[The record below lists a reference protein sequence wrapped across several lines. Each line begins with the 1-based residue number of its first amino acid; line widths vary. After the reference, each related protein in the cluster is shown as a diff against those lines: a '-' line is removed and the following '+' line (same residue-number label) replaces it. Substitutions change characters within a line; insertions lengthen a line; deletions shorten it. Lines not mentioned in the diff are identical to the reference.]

1 MTAASRSVRS
11 SDLARFRGWRPSLG
25 GVARGLGRVVLGVV
39 IALAIVV
46 AAAAFT
52 SGQEVTL
59 PAVTGSSAVGR
70 VELALTDP
78 SRPDPFLNDGRS
90 RELAIWL
97 WYPAAEPGNTETAAY
112 FPADWAELPP
122 ALPFLQD
129 PARVSTNAHENAA
142 LDGTPPVVILQP
154 GLGLPVGSYTALAE
168 DLASHGYA
176 VVGINETGSAGAVF
190 PDGHVVPAT
199 AEGGVMAG
207 NVDDW
212 YGEADR
218 VTSTWAADALFVAR
232 SLEATPPS
240 IGALDFSR
248 VAYVGHSVGGASAFE
263 ACRQDSQCSAAVNLD
278 GTLWTDVRESG
289 LQAPHLLVQK
299 APADACDEFCRRA
312 TADFDRVMADGG
324 GRQIS
329 IAGSTHPDFQDDVL
343 LPAIVNQFGLGSID
357 GHRMTE
363 IVRDTVRAFLDVH
376 VLGSP
381 PSDFTDAVNRYSE
394 ISVIR

>member
-1 MTAASRSVRS
+1 MTAASRSAPS
-11 SDLARFRGWRPSLG
+11 SDVARFRGWRPSLG
-25 GVARGLGRVVLGVV
+25 GVGRGLGRVVLGVV

-59 PAVTGSSAVGR
+59 PAVTGSSAIGR
-70 VELALTDP
+70 LELALTDT

-97 WYPAAEPGNTETAAY
+97 WYPATASGNTETAAY
-112 FPADWAELPP
+112 FPADWAALPP
-122 ALPFLQD
+122 GLPFLHD
-129 PARVSTNAHENAA
+129 PTRVSTHAHEDVP

-199 AEGGVMAG
+199 TEGGVTAS
-207 NVDDW
+207 NIDDW
-212 YGEADR
+212 YVEAAR

-232 SLEATPPS
+232 SLEDTPPS

-248 VAYVGHSVGGASAFE
+248 LAYVGHSVGGASAFE
-263 ACRQDSQCSAAVNLD
+263 ACRQDSRCAAAVNLD
-278 GTLWTDVRESG
+278 GTLWTEVRDSG
-289 LQAPHLLVQK
+289 LPAPHLLVQK
-299 APADACDEFCRRA
+299 EAADACDEFCRRA
-312 TADFDRVMADGG
+312 AADFDAVMAQG

-329 IAGSTHPDFQDDVL
+329 IAGSTHPDFQDDTL
-343 LPAIVNQFGLGSID
+343 LPAIVNQLGLGSID
-357 GHRMTE
+357 GHRMTQ